1 MTNHP
6 SNPNPSE
13 QGLSSHESGEAGENL
28 RQLVDRVGPLPWALV
43 RWFAL
48 QVSELLEPIH
58 AKGLVH
64 GEISPEAIHL
74 TRPWPDHEV
83 TLGKGNPTSGSP
95 VDDLRQLGE
104 MMEWLLSCG
113 KSHGNHP
120 AGWTP
125 EAGRIIPALA
135 EGSIPDAR
143 ALGAMLLDSLADGAG
158 SLGLPSQAPGSI
170 RELPKESASGR
181 TPALLPRKPVSWK
194 IAAAAAVVI
203 LVAAGSYF
211 MFRADTK
218 NTAGRIGE
226 SRSQDNETGET
237 VPASNGTAN
246 QTQSSAEK
254 AKELAAKELAAK
266 ELASKELAAKELEAN
281 ELAAKDLAAKE
292 QAAMEAASEKAAKEK
307 EIQDKALVLKSG
319 KIIEGS
325 EASPEEKE
333 QAFSVLLSLAKE
345 ENVNAIE
352 LVGASYWQGNGA
364 PKDRESARIWFEKG
378 ASLGNARSMLGLGYC
393 YDLAIGGP
401 RDTAKAVEWWTKA
414 ANLGYEVAMSRLGDY
429 FYLDPDAIDIKKA
442 MEWWQRAAEAES
454 PSADAMTNLGVI
466 YAKGTGTG
474 KDLQK
479 AVKWLQMAADLGAPE
494 AMTELGILYF
504 NGEIKGKEADA
515 FPLFLKAAE
524 AGSPRAMNAL
534 ETCFRNGIGTRK
546 DPTEAD
552 RWARLASET
561 EKGAGR

>member
-13 QGLSSHESGEAGENL
+13 QGVSSHESAEAGENL

-43 RWFAL
+43 RWFSL

-64 GEISPEAIHL
+64 GEISPEAIYL
-74 TRPWPDHEV
+74 TRPWPNHEV
-83 TLGKGNPTSGSP
+83 TLGKGNPTSGRA

-113 KSHGNHP
+113 KSQGNPP

-125 EAGRIIPALA
+125 EAGRIIPALV

-143 ALGAMLLDSLADGAG
+143 TLGAMLLDSLSDGKV
-158 SLGLPSQAPGSI
+158 SPGLPSH
-170 RELPKESASGR
+170 
-181 TPALLPRKPVSWK
+181 TPALLPGKPVSWK
-194 IAAAAAVVI
+194 IAAAAAVII
-203 LVAAGSYF
+203 LVGAGSYF
-211 MFRADTK
+211 VFKPDTK

-226 SRSQDNETGET
+226 SRSQDNETGEAD
-237 VPASNGTAN
+237 PALNGTAN
-246 QTQSSAEK
+246 QTQSSVEK
-254 AKELAAKELAAK
+254 AKELEAKELAAK
-266 ELASKELAAKELEAN
+266 

-307 EIQDKALVLKSG
+307 EIQDKALVLKNG

-401 RDTAKAVEWWTKA
+401 RDTPKAVEWWTKA

-494 AMTELGILYF
+494 AMTELGIVYF

-561 EKGAGR
+561 QKGAER